1 VSSGASGD
9 SGKTRLLRGWRRIAD
24 HLGRDESTVK
34 RWAAQRGMPIHRL
47 PGDKRSAVYA
57 DPGELESWLKG
68 AGGVSQSP
76 APEIPAIASA
86 SPPPQGRSSVFR
98 NAIAA
103 GATIGLVLAVLA
115 GWQLSLTD
123 RGDAVGYVAVP
134 EAQAL
139 YLEGTYLWEKRTPE
153 SLRQALD
160 SFERAVAIDPNFAP
174 AHAGLANTY
183 NLLREYSLMPAPEAY
198 AKAVEEGRKAIALDP
213 TDTDAMSALAFAEFY
228 GLRLLPQGIAR
239 FEEARR
245 LDPSSAK
252 IRHWYANA
260 LLHLGRFDDALAEI
274 EVAQELDPG
283 SRSILASKG
292 LALFCAGRLDEARTL
307 LTELAALEPDFLSPR
322 SYLAFLYLAQGDYPA
337 YLTELAAIG
346 ALRED
351 PSRAAVADA
360 GRRGLAQSG
369 REGMLAAML
378 AEEQRQ
384 VEAGNTIVFNVARLE
399 ALKGDWR
406 AAIHSLKASVAS
418 GEEHVMGLNIDPAF
432 RLIRANA
439 DFRQFA
445 ADLGLP
451 VVR

>member
-1 VSSGASGD
+1 MSSGASGD

-68 AGGVSQSP
+68 AGANQPPPEAP
-76 APEIPAIASA
+76 AADAAALPP
-86 SPPPQGRSSVFR
+86 SPPRTTFR

-103 GATIGLVLAVLA
+103 GVAVGLVLAVLA
-115 GWQLSLTD
+115 GWQLSLTG
-123 RGDAVGYVAVP
+123 RSDAVGYVAVP

-160 SFERAVAIDPNFAP
+160 SFERAVAIDPDFAP

-198 AKAVEEGRKAIALDP
+198 AKAVEEGRKAVALDP
-213 TDTDAMSALAFAEFY
+213 TDADAMSALAFAEFY

-245 LDPSSAK
+245 LDPSAAK
-252 IRHWYANA
+252 IRHWHANA

-337 YLTELAAIG
+337 YLTELAVIG
-346 ALRED
+346 TLRED
-351 PSRAAVADA
+351 PSRVAVADA
-360 GRRGLAQSG
+360 GRRGLAQGG

-384 VEAGNTIVFNVARLE
+384 VEAGKTIVFNLARLE

-406 AAIHSLKASVAS
+406 AAIASLKASVAS
-418 GEEHVMGLNIDPAF
+418 GEEYVMGLNIDPAF